1 MNSSVLQLYGHDL
14 NNISRLFITSIVLV
28 SSIVIADQN
37 IPLDLDLALDSA
49 NVENILDRKD
59 WRESTTE
66 QESNWRQKP
75 AQSSPEYTWGAISIY
90 EDNKELEPII
100 PGVNEPSSVVDIK
113 EAAPK
118 FQLRF

>member
-1 MNSSVLQLYGHDL
+1 MNSSTQKLCGNDL
-14 NNISRLFITSIVLV
+14 SNVSWLFITSIVLI

-37 IPLDLDLALDSA
+37 IPLDLDLVLDPG

-59 WRESTTE
+59 WRESTAE

-75 AQSSPEYTWGAISIY
+75 VQASPKYTWGAISIY

-100 PGVNEPSSVVDIK
+100 PGVNEPTSVVDTK

>member
-1 MNSSVLQLYGHDL
+1 
-14 NNISRLFITSIVLV
+14 
-28 SSIVIADQN
+28 
-37 IPLDLDLALDSA
+37 
-49 NVENILDRKD
+49 LDRKD

-66 QESNWRQKP
+66 QESNWRKKP
-75 AQSSPEYTWGAISIY
+75 AQSSPKYTWGAISIY

-100 PGVNEPSSVVDIK
+100 PGVNEPSSVVDTK